1 MHYIFIMREFMAD
14 STQLPVSIE
23 NCPIIDAL
31 IELRFETKV
40 NPNAV
45 FGMIYSVLMEKY
57 PGEIINLPI
66 LQLPEAVR
74 NTDPAL
80 KYKPLYRI
88 VNKEVLI
95 QIGPDVMSIS
105 SVIPYIGWDNFKRH
119 VVEIVHLVSESN
131 IINRV
136 SRLGHRYINFFES
149 NILDQITMSFKMTEG
164 YRTQNLQITTQ
175 VKDRDFDNTIQ
186 FSNSAMLNVN
196 LPSQKNGS
204 IIDIDTFREYNDNC
218 FLENIVTEIENAH
231 KTEKTL
237 FFSLLKP
244 DFIKSLNPHY

>member
-1 MHYIFIMREFMAD
+1 
-14 STQLPVSIE
+14 
-23 NCPIIDAL
+23 
-31 IELRFETKV
+31 
-40 NPNAV
+40 
-45 FGMIYSVLMEKY
+45 
-57 PGEIINLPI
+57 
-66 LQLPEAVR
+66 
-74 NTDPAL
+74 
-80 KYKPLYRI
+80 
-88 VNKEVLI
+88 
-95 QIGPDVMSIS
+95 
-105 SVIPYIGWDNFKRH
+105 
-119 VVEIVHLVSESN
+119 
-131 IINRV
+131 
-136 SRLGHRYINFFES
+136 
-149 NILDQITMSFKMTEG
+149 MSFKMTEG

>member
-1 MHYIFIMREFMAD
+1 MAD
-14 STQLPVSIE
+14 SIQLHVSIE
-23 NCPIIDAL
+23 KCPIVDAL
-31 IELRFETKV
+31 IEIRFDTKV
-40 NPNAV
+40 NPSAV
-45 FGMIYSVLMEKY
+45 FGLIYGVLMQKY
-57 PGEIINLPI
+57 PGQVINLPI

-74 NTDPAL
+74 NSDPAL

-88 VNKEVLI
+88 VNENVII
-95 QIGPDVMSIS
+95 QIGPDVLSIS
-105 SVIPYIGWDNFKRH
+105 SVIPYIGWESFKEH
-119 VVEIVHLVSESN
+119 AAEIIRQVITAD

-149 NILDQITMSFKMTEG
+149 NILNQITMSFNMTEG
-164 YRTQNLQITTQ
+164 YGIQNVQITTQ
-175 VKDRDFDNTIQ
+175 VKDNDFDNTIQ

-196 LPSQKNGS
+196 SPSQKNGS
-204 IIDIDTFREYNDNC
+204 IIDIDTFKEYSDNY
-218 FLENIVTEIENAH
+218 FLENIVSEIEHAH

>member
-1 MHYIFIMREFMAD
+1 MHHIIYMREFMAE
-14 STQLPVSIE
+14 SIQLPVSIE
-23 NCPIIDAL
+23 KCPIIDAL
-31 IELRFETKV
+31 IELRFEAKV
-40 NPNAV
+40 NPSAV

-57 PGEIINLPI
+57 PGNIVNLPI

-74 NTDPAL
+74 NSDPTL

-105 SVIPYIGWDNFKRH
+105 SVIPYIGWERFKGH
-119 VVEIVHLVSESN
+119 VVEFVHLISNSN

-164 YRTQNLQITTQ
+164 YHSQNVQITTQ
-175 VKDRDFDNTIQ
+175 VKDCDFDNTIQ

-196 LPSQKNGS
+196 MPGQKNGS
-204 IIDIDTFREYNDNC
+204 IIDIDTFREYSNNY
-218 FLENIVTEIENAH
+218 FLENIVSEIENAH
-231 KTEKTL
+231 ITEKTL

-244 DFIKSLNPHY
+244 DFIESLNPHY